1 MPEPLAKGTLREV
14 MTTITHDG
22 ERLSL
27 NRSENTDLR
36 KLCVEFLI
44 MAVELFEEQGAF
56 CEAAL
61 VDSVIHKLWL

>member
-1 MPEPLAKGTLREV
+1 

-22 ERLSL
+22 VRLSL
-27 NRSENTDLR
+27 IRSENTDLR
-36 KLCVEFLI
+36 RLCVELLI
-44 MAVELFEEQGAF
+44 MTVELFEEQDAF